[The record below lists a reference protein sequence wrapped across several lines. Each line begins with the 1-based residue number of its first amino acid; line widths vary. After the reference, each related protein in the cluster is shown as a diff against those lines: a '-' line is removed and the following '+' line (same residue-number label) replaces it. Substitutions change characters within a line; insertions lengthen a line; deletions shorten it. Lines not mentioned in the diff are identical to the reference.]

1 MISCGHWRQRHR
13 SQQLCCSVGGGCHGD
28 RAGGDA
34 ANGLLALLLQGGD
47 HHWETDGQR
56 SALRRRL
63 QQPLLLAQGWV
74 AQVRMFIWLANN
86 LVGGGVGAR
95 DILVVGDCFGNL
107 LPSCQGAP
115 GEEMTAGSLDPGKL
129 TLMLIFLQR
138 NCKIKFCK
146 RSAKQL
152 KHLRTAK

>member
-1 MISCGHWRQRHR
+1 MISCSHWRQRHR

-74 AQVRMFIWLANN
+74 AQVRSGWRTIWWVVELEPGSYWWWVTALAT
-86 LVGGGVGAR
+86 
-95 DILVVGDCFGNL
+95 CF
-107 LPSCQGAP
+107 
-115 GEEMTAGSLDPGKL
+115 
-129 TLMLIFLQR
+129 
-138 NCKIKFCK
+138 
-146 RSAKQL
+146 
-152 KHLRTAK
+152 